1 MAKFKNLITEE
12 NDALCSLKSDNT
24 IVIKSADKGSVVVV
38 CDRKDYLKEAHKQ
51 LSDKEIYE
59 EVTND
64 TSNLR
69 STIFTALNKIR
80 TRGDFSTDN
89 LEFF

>member
-12 NDALCSLKSDNT
+12 KDALCSLKSDNT
-24 IVIKSADKGSVVVV
+24 IVIKSADKGSGVVG

-80 TRGDFSTDN
+80 TRGDFSADN